1 MTSAGDFA
9 TVNAMRPVIS
19 RAAALGLWGLLSL
32 GPTGTVAHAAGE
44 LDPDVPHAVFV
55 GRAPSAPPA
64 VPKRAPRPQPQASL
78 PADPKPLWRREL
90 EVGVDVPPAVTA
102 DGGLVLALSSGEVL
116 RLDPEGKEL
125 WRRALAASAP
135 SARPVLTSDGG
146 VIVLTG
152 EGGLWR
158 LTAGGAIASRRQLGW
173 EDANDVVPP
182 LARDDGSLVLAGS
195 SAAMIMDG
203 KGRITART
211 ALHEPPTGH
220 LLSWR
225 GGVLW
230 TTRSGRV
237 TWWRSPQRP
246 RVLGSMGG
254 TLFDGGPILVSDR
267 TLVAV
272 LSRSSVVA
280 FDLLGRRSTLLFD
293 VMRPSQLDGTPTL
306 AGDTL
311 LFTTMPGVL
320 VGLDPLG
327 LEVRRQALDPAAALV
342 PAPLVPG
349 TPPVFRR
356 FDGAPSPP
364 VLADAA
370 GRIVFMRGDGR
381 LGVVMPEQAPR
392 TVERTVCARPI
403 AMLPAGKGRV
413 VVACRLGTIVMLGDG
428 AKPAAPAPAAPSAT
442 PSASSEPE
450 GNPGGVP

>member
-9 TVNAMRPVIS
+9 TVSTMRPVIS
-19 RAAALGLWGLLSL
+19 RAAALGTWGLLT
-32 GPTGTVAHAAGE
+32 TGLSGAVAHAAGD
-44 LDPDVPHAVFV
+44 LDPDLPHAVFV
-55 GRAPSAPPA
+55 GRAPAAQPA
-64 VPKRAPRPQPQASL
+64 VPKRVPRSVTRATL

-135 SARPVLTSDGG
+135 STGPVLTSDGG
-146 VIVLTG
+146 VVLLTG
-152 EGGLWR
+152 EGGLWK

-182 LARDDGSLVLAGS
+182 LARDDGSVVLAGS
-195 SAAMIMDG
+195 SAAMIMDSR
-203 KGRITART
+203 GRMTART
-211 ALHEPPTGH
+211 ALREPPTGH

-246 RVLGSMGG
+246 QVLGSMEGPI
-254 TLFDGGPILVSDR
+254 FDGGPVLVSDR

-272 LSRSSVVA
+272 VYRSTVVA

-293 VMRPSQLDGTPTL
+293 VQRPSQLDGTPTL

-311 LFTTMPGVL
+311 LLTTMPGVL

-342 PAPLVPG
+342 TAPPTPG

-356 FDGAPSPP
+356 FDRAPSPP
-364 VLADAA
+364 LLADEA
-370 GRIVFMRGDGR
+370 GRIVFLRGDGR
-381 LGVVMPEQAPR
+381 LGVVMPKQEPR
-392 TVERTVCARPI
+392 TVERSVCARPI
-403 AMLPAGKGRV
+403 AMQPAGKGRLV
-413 VVACRLGTIVMLGDG
+413 ITCRLGTVIMLGNER
-428 AKPAAPAPAAPSAT
+428 KSAAPVPAAPSAAPA
-442 PSASSEPE
+442 PSSGSPGA
-450 GNPGGVP
+450 PGGEP